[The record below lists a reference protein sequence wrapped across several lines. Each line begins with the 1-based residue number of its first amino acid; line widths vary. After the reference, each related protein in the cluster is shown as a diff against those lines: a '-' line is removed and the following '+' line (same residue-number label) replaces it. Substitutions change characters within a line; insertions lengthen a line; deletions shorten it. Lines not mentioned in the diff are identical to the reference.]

1 MKYEVPF
8 RIIVNNPLAGVSM
21 KVQMGRNEFLK
32 PVATGGELLFEF
44 NVRVDLGGDG
54 PNFLGPFAQGPKDG
68 RFIYVNSG
76 GQAGQEN
83 TCWDRRAKL
92 SLVSISKDIVEKAL
106 ASRSARLETA
116 IHGVGR
122 DGGPVCASVKGLEWR
137 IAAK

>member
-1 MKYEVPF
+1 
-8 RIIVNNPLAGVSM
+8 M
-21 KVQMGRNEFLK
+21 KVQLGRKEFLE
-32 PVATGGELLFEF
+32 PVPTAGGLLFEF
-44 NVRVDLGGDG
+44 SVRVDLSGEV

-92 SLVSISKDIVEKAL
+92 SLVSISKNIVEKVL
-106 ASRSARLETA
+106 ASRSSRLETA
-116 IHGVGR
+116 IDGVGR
-122 DGGPVCASVKGLEWR
+122 DGGPVCANIKGLKWS

>member
-1 MKYEVPF
+1 
-8 RIIVNNPLAGVSM
+8 M
-21 KVQMGRNEFLK
+21 KVQMGRDEFLE
-32 PVATGGELLFEF
+32 PVTATGALLFEF
-44 NVRVDLGGDG
+44 SVRVDLSGEV

-76 GQAGQEN
+76 GRAGQEN

-92 SLVSISKDIVEKAL
+92 SLGSISKDTVEKVLAL
-106 ASRSARLETA
+106 RSARLETA

-122 DGGPVCASVKGLEWR
+122 DGGPVCASVKSLQWS

>member
-1 MKYEVPF
+1 
-8 RIIVNNPLAGVSM
+8 M
-21 KVQMGRNEFLK
+21 KVQLGRKEFLE
-32 PVATGGELLFEF
+32 PVPTAGGLLFEF
-44 NVRVDLGGDG
+44 SVRVDLSGEV

-92 SLVSISKDIVEKAL
+92 SLVSISKNIVEKVL
-106 ASRSARLETA
+106 ASRSARLETS
-116 IHGVGR
+116 INGVGR
-122 DGGPVCASVKGLEWR
+122 DGGPVCASIKGLDWR